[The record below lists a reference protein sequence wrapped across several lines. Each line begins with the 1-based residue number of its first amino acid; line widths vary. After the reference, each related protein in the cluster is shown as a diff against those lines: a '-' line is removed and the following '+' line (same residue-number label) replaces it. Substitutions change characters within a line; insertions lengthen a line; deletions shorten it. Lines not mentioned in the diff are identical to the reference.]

1 MATTIYRIS
10 EEILRLI
17 AGGNSDVAS
26 KVHIREIMISVGQTA
41 NALLKTEYLQVNVPM
56 QETIPNGAM
65 LGLYE
70 RIEVTQWLT
79 KSKCKLPIKPIKL
92 PRNMGVF
99 SVFSPLDPDCEYIP
113 LEMGQSSLLQSQPLI
128 NDLLGQ
134 IGYTTYGDEI
144 VFTKDLTL
152 PNTPV
157 YVSMRLVILDIT
169 LYGDWDI
176 LPILP
181 EQEFQIKKE
190 VVAMYLG
197 EPVADKV
204 VDPGRAEQKGVPLKQ
219 QSQ

>member
-1 MATTIYRIS
+1 MATTLYRLA
-10 EEILRLI
+10 EETLRLI
-17 AGGNSDVAS
+17 AGGNPDVAS
-26 KVHIREIMISVGQTA
+26 KVHINELKISIGQVA

-70 RIEVTQWLT
+70 NILVTKWLT
-79 KSKCKLPIKPIKL
+79 KSKCKLPIKPLKL

-113 LEMGQSSLLQSQPLI
+113 LEMGQSTLLQSQPLI

-134 IGYTTYGDEI
+134 IGYSTYGDEI

-152 PNTPV
+152 PNTLV
-157 YVSMRLVILDIT
+157 YVSMRLVILDIA
-169 LYGDWDI
+169 LYDDWAI

-197 EPVADKV
+197 EPVADKI

-219 QSQ
+219 QTQ